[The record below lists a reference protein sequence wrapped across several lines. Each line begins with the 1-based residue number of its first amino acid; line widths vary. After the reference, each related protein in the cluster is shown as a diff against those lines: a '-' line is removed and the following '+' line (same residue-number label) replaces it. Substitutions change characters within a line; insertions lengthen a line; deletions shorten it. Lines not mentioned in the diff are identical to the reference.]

1 MRRALIAKA
10 LVCVL
15 SCIATAQV
23 AILQI
28 KVVQGEGGVHRG
40 GSRVSK
46 PLTVQVTDQTGAPVE
61 GATITFH
68 LPGEDGPGGQ
78 FGNGLPTDVVTTD
91 ATGRASVGSIRFN
104 NIAGPM
110 EIRITAVKDQAR
122 AGMVSLQ
129 YIADAGARPTQAV
142 KYGRK
147 KWIIA
152 ALAVVGAA
160 TGLALASGGNGDNQ
174 TPPPTVSIGAPTIT
188 IGRP

>member
-1 MRRALIAKA
+1 MRRALIAQA
-10 LVCVL
+10 LLGVL

-28 KVVQGEGGVHRG
+28 KVIQGEGGVHRA

-46 PLTVQVTDQTGAPVE
+46 PVTVQVTDQTGAPDE
-61 GATITFH
+61 GATVTFH
-68 LPGEDGPGGQ
+68 LPGEEGPGGV
-78 FGNGLPTDVVTTD
+78 FGNGLRTDVVTTD
-91 ATGRASVGSIRFN
+91 ATGRAGVGSIRLN
-104 NIAGPM
+104 NVAGPM
-110 EIRITAVKDQAR
+110 EIRIVAVKDQTR
-122 AGMVSLQ
+122 AGMISLQ
-129 YIADAGARPTQAV
+129 YIADAGARPAQTV
-142 KYGRK
+142 KSDRK

-174 TPPPTVSIGAPTIT
+174 TSPPTVSIGAPTIT